1 MERAEKWV
9 NAIDYLSSHEFSKSY
24 VMTKIQI
31 LTPTDTQ
38 DSDT

>member
-1 MERAEKWV
+1 MESAEKWV
-9 NAIDYLSSHEFSKSY
+9 NAIDYLSYEFSKSY

-38 DSDT
+38 DSDA